1 MKISFVIPAYNA
13 SKTIERCIKSV
24 QAQDSSD
31 WEAIVVD
38 DGSKDNTFELAK
50 QLASG
55 DERIVVLSQKNQ
67 GPGMARNFGM
77 KNVTGDY
84 IAFLDSDDYIER
96 NYVSLVNKKIRE
108 ERLDVVIIDNFYETP
123 EGRIIRQEKLSDY
136 SALNKEELIAVQMTG
151 KMPWGGWRKVVAKEI
166 IINNQI
172 EYSSD
177 PVGEE
182 ALFSF
187 RVFYHAKKIGFL
199 GAYVLHYVDYPT
211 SQSKKGDDDPW
222 GCVVE
227 RLSGYL
233 SENDMLERYSKQIS
247 SFAYTALAV
256 SAYRI
261 SSNHPFGEATSLV
274 SRKIKEVK
282 RKYNCDCDK
291 KCLEGRVRLLMPY
304 IHLNWAFPI
313 VLAAKLK
320 KSRSFKE
327 TN

>member
-31 WEAIVVD
+31 WEAIIVD
-38 DGSKDNTFELAK
+38 DGSKDNTIELAK

-67 GPGMARNFGM
+67 GPGMARNFAM

-123 EGRIIRQEKLSDY
+123 EGRIIRKEKLSDY
-136 SALNKEELIAVQMTG
+136 SDSNKEELIAVQMTG
-151 KMPWGGWRKVVAKEI
+151 KMPWGGCRKVVAKEI
-166 IINNQI
+166 IINNHI

-187 RVFYHAKKIGFL
+187 RVFYHAKRIGFL
-199 GAYVLHYVDYPT
+199 GEFVLHYVDYPT
-211 SQSKKGDDDPW
+211 SQSKKGADDPW
-222 GCVVE
+222 GAVVVKLDE
-227 RLSGYL
+227 YIKTEIGDTAYRK
-233 SENDMLERYSKQIS
+233 EIN
-247 SFAYTALAV
+247 SFAYTALVV
-256 SAYRI
+256 SLYRI
-261 SSNHPFGEATSLV
+261 GINHRLKDANLLSKKQIQTVTKNYP
-274 SRKIKEVK
+274 
-282 RKYNCDCDK
+282 CDCNK
-291 KCLEGRVRLLMPY
+291 YSLERRVKILLPFVR
-304 IHLNWAFPI
+304 IRFTLPI
-313 VLAAKLK
+313 VLLSKLK
-320 KSRSFKE
+320 NRMK
-327 TN
+327 

>member
-31 WEAIVVD
+31 WEAIIVD

-77 KNVTGDY
+77 QNVTGDY

-136 SALNKEELIAVQMTG
+136 SALDKEELIAVQMTG
-151 KMPWGGWRKVVAKEI
+151 KMPWGGCRKVVAREI

-187 RVFYHAKKIGFL
+187 RVFYHAKSIGFL
-199 GAYVLHYVDYPT
+199 GAFVLHYVDYPT
-211 SQSKKGDDDPW
+211 SQSKKGADDPW
-222 GCVVE
+222 GAVVVKLDE
-227 RLSGYL
+227 YIKAEIGDTAYRK
-233 SENDMLERYSKQIS
+233 EIN
-247 SFAYTALAV
+247 SFAYTALIV
-256 SAYRI
+256 SLYRI
-261 SSNHPFGEATSLV
+261 GINHQLKDAISLSKKQIQMV
-274 SRKIKEVK
+274 AKS
-282 RKYNCDCDK
+282 YPCDCNK
-291 KCLEGRVRLLMPY
+291 YSLERRVKMLLPFVR
-304 IHLNWAFPI
+304 IRFILPI
-313 VLAAKLK
+313 VLLSKLK
-320 KSRSFKE
+320 NRMK
-327 TN
+327 

>member
-13 SKTIERCIKSV
+13 SKTIERCITSV

-136 SALNKEELIAVQMTG
+136 SALDKEELIAVQMTG
-151 KMPWGGWRKVVAKEI
+151 KMPWGGCRKVVAREI

-187 RVFYHAKKIGFL
+187 RVFYHAKRIGFL
-199 GAYVLHYVDYPT
+199 GAFVLHYVDYPT
-211 SQSKKGDDDPW
+211 SQSKKGADDPW
-222 GCVVE
+222 GAVVVKLDE
-227 RLSGYL
+227 YIKAEIGDTAYRK
-233 SENDMLERYSKQIS
+233 EIN
-247 SFAYTALAV
+247 SFAYTALIV
-256 SAYRI
+256 SLYRI
-261 SSNHPFGEATSLV
+261 GINHHLKDAISLSKKQIQMV
-274 SRKIKEVK
+274 TKS
-282 RKYNCDCDK
+282 YPCDCNK
-291 KCLEGRVRLLMPY
+291 YSLERRVKMLLPFVR
-304 IHLNWAFPI
+304 IRFTLPI
-313 VLAAKLK
+313 VLLSKLK
-320 KSRSFKE
+320 NRMK
-327 TN
+327 